1 MLRFTSNGPDR
12 QEVAAVRAARR
23 VLTVVALAAIG
34 LWPSVAS
41 AATCTVY
48 DPNVNGGASAG
59 VVAVDRTGTSTRVS
73 VNPSATPSPSV
84 TTPTVTSP
92 PPSCT
97 L

>member
-1 MLRFTSNGPDR
+1 M
-12 QEVAAVRAARR
+12 RAARR
-23 VLTVVALAAIG
+23 VLTIAALAAIP
-34 LWPSVAS
+34 LWPTVAS

-59 VVAVDRTGTSTRVS
+59 VVGVDRTGTTNRVT
-73 VNPSATPSPSV
+73 VNPTASPSASV
-84 TTPTVTSP
+84 TSPTVTSP